1 MQIKKKYI
9 VIGIITLIV
18 LFLVALFSILMVT
31 SYNTK
36 KDHKDHMERV
46 AEIALEHG
54 PIESVDE
61 SFEFNGESSYFVY
74 LGKNNEDKAYYVFVP
89 KTEKVEEMK
98 TLEQE
103 NGLTKEEMLNQWYSQ
118 CTHCELVSIS
128 PGIIQDRFIWEVIYT
143 TSEQYYFQNFHFSDG
158 EIYDSISFQ
167 KE

>member
-103 NGLTKEEMLNQWYSQ
+103 NGLTKKR
-118 CTHCELVSIS
+118 C
-128 PGIIQDRFIWEVIYT
+128 
-143 TSEQYYFQNFHFSDG
+143 
-158 EIYDSISFQ
+158 
-167 KE
+167 